1 MSEIKVNKISPKTAC
16 GTTTLGDSG
25 DTFTIPAGVTITN
38 NGTQTGFGRTGT
50 VNWQTSIKTGDFTAV
65 SGEGYFVNTTSG
77 GITVTLPSSP
87 SAGSIVAFKDYANT
101 WDSNAVVLNRN
112 GSNIGGVA
120 QNASLGTE
128 SQSVTL
134 IYADSTKGWLDIHD
148 STSNVTGGT
157 FITATGGTI
166 TTSGN
171 DKVHIF
177 TGPGTFCVS
186 QISNVAANNEVSY
199 VVIGGGG
206 GGGGEVSH
214 GGGGGAGG
222 YRETKSPITPYT
234 ASPLDGQ
241 PSAPNRITVTA
252 TGFPIT
258 VGGGGARATSGANSI
273 FSSITGAGGGRGHG
287 NASASAGGSGG
298 GGTYNSAGAAG
309 NTPPVSP
316 SQGNPGG
323 TSCTGANNYGAGG
336 GGGAIAA
343 GAAGSPTAGGAGGA
357 GTSSEITGTPVARAG
372 GGGGSSYQGGGPN
385 PGGTGGGGNGSI
397 GGPAPNSADAT
408 AGTVNTG
415 GGGGG
420 GERSTPGTAGG
431 FPGGSGIVIIR
442 YKFQ

>member
-1 MSEIKVNKISPKTAC
+1 
-16 GTTTLGDSG
+16 
-25 DTFTIPAGVTITN
+25 
-38 NGTQTGFGRTGT
+38 
-50 VNWQTSIKTGDFTAV
+50 
-65 SGEGYFVNTTSG
+65 GYFVNTTSG

-101 WDSNAVVLNRN
+101 WDTNAVILNRN
-112 GSNIGGVA
+112 GSNIGGIA
-120 QNASLGTE
+120 QNSSLSTE

-343 GAAGSPTAGGAGGA
+343 GAAGSPSAGGAGGA

-372 GGGGSSYQGGGPN
+372 GGGGSSYQG
-385 PGGTGGGGNGSI
+385 
-397 GGPAPNSADAT
+397 
-408 AGTVNTG
+408 
-415 GGGGG
+415 
-420 GERSTPGTAGG
+420 
-431 FPGGSGIVIIR
+431 
-442 YKFQ
+442 